1 MIRRAVRALRNLLGI
16 RRVERDLND
25 EIGSYQEE
33 LAREKMSAGMP
44 ADAARRAARLESGGP
59 DTVKEA
65 VRDARAGQWAEQ
77 LARDVRYGLRS
88 LRRSPGFSVFT
99 LLTFGI
105 AIGGLTII
113 FSLVNAVLVKPLA
126 YPDADRLVMVLENDT
141 ANAEPAGGYPVS
153 APNYLDWQRQNDVFQ
168 GMALFEYLGFNL
180 AGDGEPEQV
189 GGLRVT
195 GGVFDVLRVPP
206 MLGRGLL
213 PSDDAGARVVVLSH
227 RIWKRRFGSDS
238 TIIGRSVRVNNEPY
252 EVVGVMPAGFAFPEN
267 WAEVWTPIGLNAED
281 QGRASHSF
289 FAIARLRDGV
299 SVPSARASMR
309 AMGARLAAAYPT
321 SNAGETVNVFPMRD
335 LWVGSA
341 ATTLRM
347 LLAAVAIVLLI
358 ASANI
363 ASLTV
368 ARDVAR
374 RREIAARLALG
385 GSRRQVVRQL
395 VTESLLIAL
404 AGAALGLLISLAGIK
419 ALVALMPPSLRNV
432 PFRDLT
438 AISLD
443 PAVVAVALIV
453 AVLAGIAAGLIPAL
467 AVIPSEPAFALRDG
481 GARGGASRLGQRLK
495 SVLVGIEAGLAVMV
509 LVAAGL
515 LISSIRRV
523 QQVAPGLDVHNV
535 MAWRIALP
543 QKDFYGVAERA
554 TFCAD
559 VGREVGA
566 VAGVQ
571 SASAVSHLP
580 LTGSN
585 AGRSFVIEGSA
596 DPGPSNLPG
605 ASYAVACPG
614 YFRTLGIPIVAGR
627 DFAATDVAASP
638 PVMIINERLRER
650 YFPGENP
657 VGRRF
662 KLGNYGSPEN
672 WITIIGVA
680 GDVRHLGLQTPP
692 APYFWAPYGQAA
704 WPTMTV
710 MVRTAAA
717 PLALTGPVREAI
729 KRAAPGEPLRDPD
742 TMESVLDRS
751 LGHLRFPMVLFSVF
765 AMAALALAGLGC
777 FGVASQGV
785 AQRRRELAVR
795 IALGARATQVYGMV
809 VAQSMRPVAW
819 GLAAGIAGALAGTR
833 LLGQLLY
840 DVKPTD
846 PFVLGGGVL
855 LLAIAMTVASLL
867 PARTAA
873 RVDPAAILREE

>member
-1 MIRRAVRALRNLLGI
+1 MRRLWSTLRNLAGL
-16 RRVERDLND
+16 RRVERDLDD
-25 EIGSYQEE
+25 EIGSYQDL
-33 LAREKMSAGMP
+33 LAREKMSAGMSD
-44 ADAARRAARLESGGP
+44 ADARRAARLESGGN

-77 LARDVRYGLRS
+77 VARDVRYAFRS

-113 FSLVNAVLVKPLA
+113 FSLVNAVLLKPLA
-126 YPDADRLVMVLENDT
+126 YPDSDRLVMVLEVDS
-141 ANAEPAGGYPVS
+141 ANPVGGYPVS
-153 APNYLDWQRQNDVFQ
+153 APNYLDWRRQNDVFQ

-180 AGDGEPEQV
+180 AGDGEPEAV

-206 MLGRGLL
+206 LLGRGLL

-227 RIWKRRFGSDS
+227 RLWKRRFASDS
-238 TIIGRSVRVNNEPY
+238 AIIGRSIRVNNEPY
-252 EVVGVMPAGFAFPEN
+252 EVVGVMPAAFAFP
-267 WAEVWTPIGLNAED
+267 ATGTEVWVPIGLNAED

-289 FAIARLRDGV
+289 FAIARLKDGV
-299 SVPSARASMR
+299 SVTAARASMM

-321 SNAGETVNVFPMRD
+321 TNAGETVNVFPMRD
-335 LWVGSA
+335 LWVEGTES
-341 ATTLRM
+341 TLRM

-395 VTESLLIAL
+395 VTESLLIAM
-404 AGAALGLLISLAGIK
+404 AGAALGLILSAAGIK
-419 ALVALMPPSLRNV
+419 ALLTLMPPSLRNV
-432 PFRDLT
+432 PFRDLST
-438 AISLD
+438 VSLD
-443 PAVVAVALIV
+443 PLVVGVALLI
-453 AVLAGIAAGLIPAL
+453 AALAGIVAGLVPAL
-467 AVIPSEPAFALRDG
+467 AVIPSEPALALRDG
-481 GARGGASRLGQRLK
+481 GARGGSSRMGQRLK
-495 SVLVGIEAGLAVMV
+495 GVLVGIEVGLAVMV

-515 LISSIRRV
+515 LISSIQRV

-535 MAWRIALP
+535 MEWRIELP

-559 VGREVGA
+559 VSREVGA

-580 LTGSN
+580 LSGSN

-596 DPGPSNLPG
+596 DPGPGNVPG

-614 YFRTLGIPIVAGR
+614 YFHTLGIPIVAGR
-627 DFAATDVAASP
+627 DFAPTDIAASP
-638 PVMIINERLRER
+638 PVVIINERLRAR

-662 KLGNYGSPEN
+662 KMGSYGSPNN

-704 WPTMTV
+704 WPAMNV
-710 MVRTAAA
+710 MVRTAGE
-717 PLALTGPVREAI
+717 PLALTGPVRDAI

-742 TMESVLDRS
+742 TMERVLEAS
-751 LGHLRFPMVLFSVF
+751 LGHLRFPMVLFTVF
-765 AMAALALAGLGC
+765 AIAALSLAALGC
-777 FGVASQGV
+777 FGVASQSV

-795 IALGARATQVYGMV
+795 LALGARATQVYGMV
-809 VAQSMRPVAW
+809 VAQSMRPVVW
-819 GLAAGIAGALAGTR
+819 GLAAGIVGALAGTR

-846 PFVLGGGVL
+846 PFVLGAGVVV
-855 LLAIAMTVASLL
+855 LATTMILASVL
-867 PARTAA
+867 PARSAS